1 MTIPKLV
8 LSSPADILAAVPYL
22 VGFHPADSLVVTGF
36 ADREVRL
43 TTRWD
48 LPVASGDLDRRV
60 PLLRREAVTAAF
72 VVGYGPGATVT
83 PAVDTVTR
91 LLRAGGI
98 RVTESLRAEGGRYW
112 SYSCGSATCCP
123 AEGTPYDTGRSRVTA
138 EAVMH
143 GLVALPDRGS
153 LRRSVQWR
161 GGAAMR
167 RATLRVMTDLRA
179 LPEPGGPAA
188 DERAARFVAEGLA
201 RVRRALGLYDSGGR
215 LDDDGAARLGLD
227 LAVVR
232 VRDEAWAL
240 VDDRDAHIA
249 LWRDLT
255 RRLEPGH
262 VAPAASL
269 LAAAAWHRG
278 ECALMGM
285 ALERALAADPGYSMA
300 LLLRQA
306 LTHMMSPAMLRDR
319 MPTPEELDDEMGSPR
334 AVWLAPLRAVLA
346 QDMPEPEPDHAHEPE
361 PVPGGRQTG
370 SPS

>member
-22 VGFHPADSLVVTGF
+22 VGFHPTDSLVVAGV
-36 ADREVRL
+36 AGPEVRL

-48 LPVASGDLDRRV
+48 LPVASGDLDRLV
-60 PLLRREAVTAAF
+60 ALLHREAVTAVF
-72 VVGYGPGATVT
+72 VVGYGPGALVT

-91 LLRAGGI
+91 LLHAGGI
-98 RVTESLRAEGGRYW
+98 RVAESLRAEGGRYW
-112 SYSCGSATCCP
+112 SYSCGSASCCP
-123 AEGTPYDTGRSRVTA
+123 AEGTPYDTERSHVAA

-153 LRRSVQWR
+153 LRRSVQR
-161 GGAAMR
+161 CGGAAMR
-167 RATLRVMTDLRA
+167 QATSRVLADLRA
-179 LPEPGGPAA
+179 MPESGEPVA
-188 DERAARFVAEGLA
+188 DELAARFVAEGLA
-201 RVRRALGLYDSGGR
+201 RVRRAIGLYDSGGR
-215 LDDDGAARLGLD
+215 LDDEGAARLGLD

-240 VDDRDAHIA
+240 IDDRDAHVA

-255 RRLEPGH
+255 RRLETGH

-278 ECALMGM
+278 ECALAGM

-300 LLLRQA
+300 HLLRQA

-319 MPTPEELDDEMGSPR
+319 MPTPEELDDEMGPPR
-334 AVWLAPLRAVLA
+334 AIWLAPLRALLA
-346 QDMPEPEPDHAHEPE
+346 RDLPGPASASS
-361 PVPGGRQTG
+361 PGGRQTG
-370 SPS
+370 SPP